1 MGDLIYRLLLFLNS
15 SKEND
20 INYNIAI
27 TMLRNIRSIP
37 EMSINKL
44 ADICFTSPAAIT
56 RFCHKLGYSNLIEFK
71 ENIKINIG
79 HYNEGLMKPKAI
91 SYDLSREDI
100 LKNMSLEIIDE
111 IETSKSF
118 IDLKIVDRVIELIF
132 NSNNVCIFGTQFSQL
147 MAQDLQRK
155 LVNLSKLIYHANDVQ
170 EQERLAED
178 LDENSL
184 AILISPTGR
193 FLLYHEKLWKKIEK
207 SPATVVVITEKKKP
221 EYIKRSD
228 YIIYLPPRNDSNE
241 YVQNH
246 RYDLSFLIE
255 YIYVRYGILYKSN
268 S

>member
-27 TMLRNIRSIP
+27 TMLRNVRSIP
-37 EMSINKL
+37 DMSINKL
-44 ADICFTSPAAIT
+44 ADLCFTSPAAIT
-56 RFCHKLGYSNLIEFK
+56 RFSHKLGYSNFIEFK

-79 HYNEGLMKPKAI
+79 YYNEGLMNPKAI

-100 LKNMSLEIIDE
+100 LTNMSLEIINQ
-111 IETSKSF
+111 IETFKSSV
-118 IDLKIVDRVIELIF
+118 DLKVVDRVVELIF
-132 NSNNVCIFGTQFSQL
+132 NSNNVCIFGTLFSQL

-155 LVNLSKLIYHANDVQ
+155 LANLSKLIYHANDVQ
-170 EQERLAED
+170 QQENLAD
-178 LDENSL
+178 GLDENSL

-193 FLLYHEKLWKKIEK
+193 FTLYHERLWKKIES
-207 SPATVVVITEKKKP
+207 SPATVVVITEQHKT
-221 EYIKRSD
+221 EYEKRSD

-246 RYDLSFLIE
+246 RYDLSYLIE
-255 YIYVRYGILYKSN
+255 YIYTRYGNLYKN
-268 S
+268 

>member
-37 EMSINKL
+37 NMSISKL
-44 ADICFTSPAAIT
+44 ADLCFTSPAAIT
-56 RFCHKLGYSNLIEFK
+56 RFCHKLGYSNFIEFK

-79 HYNEGLMKPKAI
+79 HYTKGLMKPKAMH
-91 SYDLSREDI
+91 YDLTREDI
-100 LKNMSLEIIDE
+100 LNNMSLEIINE
-111 IETSKSF
+111 IETFKSF
-118 IDLKIVDRVIELIF
+118 IDLKVIDRVVELIF

-147 MAQDLQRK
+147 MAQELQRK
-155 LVNLSKLIYHANDVQ
+155 LVNISKLIYHANDVQ
-170 EQERLAED
+170 EQERLADE

-193 FLLYHEKLWKKIEK
+193 FTLYHERLWRKIEK
-207 SPATVVVITEKKKP
+207 SSATVVVITEQHKP
-221 EYIKRSD
+221 EYMKRSD

-246 RYDLSFLIE
+246 RYDLSYLLE
-255 YIYVRYGILYKSN
+255 YIYIRYGSMYKN